1 VHNQLKANLLLI
13 EDDPELAKML
23 VEYLGAADLR
33 VDHAATA
40 AAGLGLARQQNYDV
54 VLLDLTLPDGDGLE
68 VCRELRSFSGVP
80 VIMVTARGDELDR
93 IIGLELGAD
102 DYLPKPFNP
111 RELVARIRAVLRRGG
126 LDRLGQTNK
135 LDAVLDC
142 GALQIDPAR
151 RQVTLAGEAKSL
163 TGYQFDLLLLLARN
177 AGRVMSRDQL
187 MNGLKGEQAEAFDRS
202 IDVHIGR
209 IRAAIESNP
218 KKPERIIT
226 VRGAGYLF
234 SSRQNSDE

>member
-1 VHNQLKANLLLI
+1 MKANLLLI

-111 RELVARIRAVLRRGG
+111 RE
-126 LDRLGQTNK
+126 
-135 LDAVLDC
+135 
-142 GALQIDPAR
+142 
-151 RQVTLAGEAKSL
+151 
-163 TGYQFDLLLLLARN
+163 
-177 AGRVMSRDQL
+177 
-187 MNGLKGEQAEAFDRS
+187 
-202 IDVHIGR
+202 
-209 IRAAIESNP
+209 
-218 KKPERIIT
+218 
-226 VRGAGYLF
+226 
-234 SSRQNSDE
+234 

>member
-1 VHNQLKANLLLI
+1 
-13 EDDPELAKML
+13 ML
-23 VEYLGAADLR
+23 VEYLGAADYE
-33 VDHAATA
+33 VDHAASA
-40 AAGLGLARQQNYDV
+40 SAGLGLARQQHYEV

-68 VCRELRSFSGVP
+68 LCGELRSFSGVP
-80 VIMVTARGDELDR
+80 VIMITARGDELDR

-111 RELVARIRAVLRRGG
+111 RELVARIRAVLRRGNLER
-126 LDRLGQTNK
+126 LDPAALE
-135 LDAVLDC
+135 DAVIDF
-142 GALQIDPAR
+142 GPLQIDPAR
-151 RQVTLAGEAKSL
+151 RQVTLAGEVKSL
-163 TGYQFDLLLLLARN
+163 TGHQFDLLLLLARN

-209 IRAAIESNP
+209 IRAAIEDNP

-226 VRGAGYLF
+226 VRGVGYLF
-234 SSRQNSDE
+234 SSRQQRVD